1 MDKTLQLLIIE
12 DSESDAQLLVRL
24 MRRGGYE
31 VHHRRVDSA
40 EGLGRALDEGSW
52 DLILSDHNMPN
63 FSSFAALE
71 QVRAREPDL
80 PFLVVSGSIGEEV
93 AVAAMKAGA
102 QDYLMKGNLTRLVAA
117 VERELRDAAE
127 RKARKLAERALL
139 AREEELRL
147 AREVQQQ
154 LFPAASP
161 ATAGFDIAGASIP
174 AEATGGD
181 YFDFVPGPEGEI
193 SVIIGDVTGHGLG
206 SALLMADVR
215 AYLRALILTQRSP
228 GQILTQ
234 ANRLLAT
241 DLGTDRFVTLVFAT
255 LAPGALEV
263 DYINAGHPSGYLIGA
278 EGAVRH
284 ELAATAPALGL
295 NPEAVYGETRYP
307 LRTGDM
313 LVLVTDGLQEARSPA
328 DEEFGRD
335 RVLGILQAARH
346 KPSSEVIQH
355 LFSAV
360 RQFTGHETFSDDITA
375 VVIKC
380 LRGNGENRGDRQPGR
395 G

>member
-1 MDKTLQLLIIE
+1 MEKTLHLLIIE

-31 VHHRRVDSA
+31 VHHRRVDNAESLASA
-40 EGLGRALDEGSW
+40 LKERSW
-52 DLILSDHNMPN
+52 DVVLSDHNMPS

-71 QVRAREPDL
+71 IVRALDSDV

-161 ATAGFDIAGASIP
+161 DTAGFDIAGASIP

-181 YFDFVPGPEGEI
+181 YFDFVPGPGGEVC
-193 SVIIGDVTGHGLG
+193 VIIGDVTGHGLG
-206 SALLMADVR
+206 SALLMTDVR
-215 AYLRALILTQRSP
+215 AYLRALILTQRTPSR
-228 GQILTQ
+228 ILTQ
-234 ANRLLAT
+234 ANRLLAA
-241 DLGTDRFVTLVFAT
+241 DLGTDRFVTLVFAS
-255 LAPGALEV
+255 LRPGAFEV
-263 DYINAGHPSGYLIGA
+263 DYINAGHPSGYLMGSD
-278 EGAVRH
+278 GTVRH
-284 ELAATAPALGL
+284 ELAATASALGL
-295 NPEAVYGETRYP
+295 NGEAAYGETRYP
-307 LRTGDM
+307 LRAGDL
-313 LVLVTDGLQEARSPA
+313 LVLVTDGLLEALSPA
-328 DEEFGRD
+328 GEEFGRERTLD
-335 RVLGILQAARH
+335 ILRAERH
-346 KPSSEVIQH
+346 RASAEVIQR

-360 RQFTGHETFSDDITA
+360 RAFSGRETFADDITA

-380 LRGNGENRGDRQPGR
+380 IGGARRSSG
-395 G
+395 